1 MKNEILDENFYIK
14 KEINSKDDIKK
25 ALREMGI
32 LTFYEHKDG
41 YIIIE
46 KGDAIRLRLEY
57 KNNRVSITPKF
68 PQIGNSIQWVASGIL
83 LAIFVFVIA
92 VPFPFQWVLA
102 IIGGQLLSYLFYQP
116 KIKALK
122 AKLEQVLV

>member
-41 YIIIE
+41 
-46 KGDAIRLRLEY
+46 
-57 KNNRVSITPKF
+57 
-68 PQIGNSIQWVASGIL
+68 
-83 LAIFVFVIA
+83 
-92 VPFPFQWVLA
+92 
-102 IIGGQLLSYLFYQP
+102 
-116 KIKALK
+116 
-122 AKLEQVLV
+122 

>member
-1 MKNEILDENFYIK
+1 MK
-14 KEINSKDDIKK
+14 
-25 ALREMGI
+25 
-32 LTFYEHKDG
+32 
-41 YIIIE
+41 
-46 KGDAIRLRLEY
+46 LEY